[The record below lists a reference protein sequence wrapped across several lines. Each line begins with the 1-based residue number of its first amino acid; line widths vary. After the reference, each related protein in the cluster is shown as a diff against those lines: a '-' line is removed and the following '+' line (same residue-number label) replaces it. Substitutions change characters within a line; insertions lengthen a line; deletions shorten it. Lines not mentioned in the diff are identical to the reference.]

1 MKLGEKNH
9 MKGYKRNVFS
19 LTTPLRDGTGEVEIH
34 GVKIWKRHEEKSEAK
49 IDVVCG
55 IIVNEICGRI

>member
-1 MKLGEKNH
+1 

-19 LTTPLRDGTGEVEIH
+19 LMTPLRDGTGEVEIH

-55 IIVNEICGRI
+55 IIANEICGRI